1 MAEKKE
7 ESEVTQLLQAWTG
20 GEAAA
25 LDQLTPLVHDELRRM
40 AGRLMSG
47 EQPGHTLQPTA
58 LVNEAFLRL
67 VDVKQVQWQDR
78 AHFLAMAARTMRRI
92 LVDIARSK
100 SYQKRGSRGQKVLLD
115 ENVIGSDERSRDVV
129 ALDDALKE
137 LAAFDLRKSHVVEL
151 RFFGGLTAGET
162 AEVLKVS
169 EETVLRDWRLARAW
183 LRRELTG
190 SESEPETPE

>member
-1 MAEKKE
+1 MNIRDPED
-7 ESEVTQLLQAWTG
+7 VTQLLQAWTG
-20 GEAAA
+20 GEVAA
-25 LDQLTPLVHDELRRM
+25 LDRLTPLVHGELHRM

-137 LAAFDLRKSHVVEL
+137 LAALDSRKSQVVEL
-151 RFFGGLTAGET
+151 RFFGGLTAGES

-190 SESEPETPE
+190 

>member
-1 MAEKKE
+1 LAEKKE
-7 ESEVTQLLQAWTG
+7 GSEVTQLLQAWTG

-47 EQPGHTLQPTA
+47 EQPDHTLQPTA

-67 VDVKQVQWQDR
+67 VDIKQVQWQDR

-100 SYQKRGSRGQKVLLD
+100 SYQKRGSRGQKVLVD

-129 ALDDALKE
+129 ALDEALKE
-137 LAAFDLRKSHVVEL
+137 LDAFDSRKSQVVEL

-162 AEVLKVS
+162 AEVLNVS

-190 SESEPETPE
+190 

>member
-1 MAEKKE
+1 MNNGDPQD
-7 ESEVTQLLQAWTG
+7 VTQLLQAWTG
-20 GEAAA
+20 GEAGA
-25 LDQLTPLVHDELRRM
+25 LDRLTPLVHAELRRL
-40 AGRLMSG
+40 AGRLMLG
-47 EQPGHTLQPTA
+47 EQPDHTLQPTA

-67 VDVKQVQWQDR
+67 VDIKQVQWQDR
-78 AHFLAMAARTMRRI
+78 AHFIAMAARTMRRI

-115 ENVIGSDERSRDVV
+115 ENLIGSDERSRDVV
-129 ALDDALKE
+129 ALDEALKE
-137 LAAFDLRKSHVVEL
+137 LDAVDPRKSQVVEL

-183 LRRELTG
+183 LRRELTSSG
-190 SESEPETPE
+190 RESETSN